1 MLKHKR
7 ILKHR
12 YIDPWNRTYENV
24 YTPPDPYS
32 LSSRERKAHT
42 QAGALEWMV
51 YWCIH
56 GKFNLQK
63 TINDYWRY
71 STKEEFPEE
80 GSSADVLLTTIMK
93 NLLITGHRKN
103 QVNLLE
109 GEEDYFPTMWIELW
123 DKLKTIHIN
132 KEKEMGKK
140 FKDPAELDVPEEKTN
155 KAGKPLP
162 KGEPGGPRMTA
173 KRQASI
179 RCFELL
185 LEEKYTDQEIIDLV
199 EEELE
204 YKFIP
209 SMIKRRRKMLNE
221 GDAVDFG
228 FEIPATFVEEVGGD
242 SEGATTT
249 TPATP
254 RKPPLKPMKRKA
266 SAPPPAPASVA
277 ASVKKPLLK
286 KTFKFISKK
295 KA

>member
-32 LSSRERKAHT
+32 LESRERKAHT
-42 QAGALEWMV
+42 SAGAFEWMV
-51 YWCIH
+51 YWSIH

-63 TINDYWRY
+63 TINDYWRF
-71 STKEEFPEE
+71 STKEEFPED
-80 GSSADVLLTTIMK
+80 GGTASALLITIMK

-103 QVNLLE
+103 QINLLE
-109 GEEDYFPTMWIELW
+109 GEENYFPTMWIELW
-123 DKLKTIHIN
+123 DKLKTVHIN
-132 KEKEMGKK
+132 KETEMGKK
-140 FKDPAELDVPEEKTN
+140 FKDPAEFDVPEKTN

-162 KGEPGGPRMTA
+162 KGDPGGPRMTA

-179 RCFELL
+179 KCFELL
-185 LEEKYTDQEIIDLV
+185 LEEKHTDQEIIDLV

-221 GDAVDFG
+221 GEAADFG
-228 FEIPATFVEEVGGD
+228 FEAPEAFVEEIGGD

-249 TPATP
+249 TPT
-254 RKPPLKPMKRKA
+254 KPPLKPIKKKA
-266 SAPPPAPASVA
+266 SAPVAST
-277 ASVKKPLLK
+277 VKKPLLVK
-286 KTFKFISKK
+286 KFNTSKFKIKK